1 MYNKNM
7 RKRLAALLI
16 VVLLLLSGCTR
27 TKRYFSYT
35 VYPVGYLLNRIAG
48 DRIETISVQTN
59 QIVQAANPVDNFEE
73 ILDDSAY
80 FFHIGDLE
88 PYYDIYEKTITES
101 EAEIVDL
108 SSLNAIYKFERYT
121 LVYVDGKESFIE
133 SPYYNDPSFDN
144 IDTNEHDL
152 LLWIDPIGMLSMA
165 KDIYSLLASNYVE
178 FASSFE
184 ENYKKLE
191 SELISLDAAYQNLAT
206 KLKKENVSLKF
217 VTMSASFG
225 NWQKAYGFQV
235 YPVCL
240 SKYGALPSEHQL
252 EIIKTRIKADDVRY
266 IVFEPNMTD
275 AMVTLFEQLESEL
288 GLKRIYLSNISSL
301 SASQMSDN
309 KDYFSL
315 MYENLSVLD
324 NIANIMIESKSESIT
339 ENNSEETT
347 ANESDIAAEE

>member
-1 MYNKNM
+1 MK
-7 RKRLAALLI
+7 KRLAALLL

-35 VYPVGYLLNRIAG
+35 VYPIGYLLNRIAG
-48 DRIETISVQTN
+48 DRVETISVQTN

-73 ILDDSAY
+73 IINDSAY
-80 FFHIGDLE
+80 FFHIGELE
-88 PYYDIYEKTITES
+88 PYYDIYEKTISES

-121 LVYVDGKESFIE
+121 MVYVDGKESYIE
-133 SPYYNDPSFDN
+133 SPYYNDPSFD
-144 IDTNEHDL
+144 IVDTNEHDL

-165 KDIYSLLASNYVE
+165 KDVYTLLASNYVE

-191 SELISLDAAYQNLAT
+191 SELISLDAAYQALSN
-206 KLKKENVSLKF
+206 KLKKENVSLKV

-225 NWQKAYGFQV
+225 NWQKAYGFQI

-252 EIIKTRIKADDVRY
+252 EVIKARIKADDVKY
-266 IVFEPNMTD
+266 IAFEPNMTD
-275 AMVTLFEQLESEL
+275 AMIGLFEQLESEL

-301 SASQMSDN
+301 SPSQMSDN

-324 NIANIMIESKSESIT
+324 NIANIMIENKSAVPSEEPT
-339 ENNSEETT
+339 AEVENSEE
-347 ANESDIAAEE
+347 NSDTEQ